1 MADDELELELDSSSF
16 FTTPSCVTL
25 TPLATPSRARR
36 GSLSVRPS
44 PALPPA
50 RKKLAWISLQGRLVG
65 AEEATSAR
73 AVGGGLTLEEAA
85 AWELFSPMQ
94 RVLAVAIVAAAA
106 KESRNGRVI
115 SKLQR
120 SVEIRVSFTIKI

>member
-1 MADDELELELDSSSF
+1 M
-16 FTTPSCVTL
+16 
-25 TPLATPSRARR
+25 
-36 GSLSVRPS
+36 RPS